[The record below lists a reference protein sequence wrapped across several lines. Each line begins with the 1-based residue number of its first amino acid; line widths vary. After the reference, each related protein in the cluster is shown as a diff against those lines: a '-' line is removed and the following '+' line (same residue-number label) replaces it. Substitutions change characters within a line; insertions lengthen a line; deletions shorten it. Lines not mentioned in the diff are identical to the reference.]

1 MYMVHQILLV
11 YHVDCTLWEIV
22 VEGFFINITVWF
34 SAMFTYAYN
43 RSVRKC
49 PLVVIIGRFRSKLI
63 QGLTCTSLPG
73 EVVPSVN
80 LNKKPFH
87 TRRYYYLCCTTIFDF
102 KMPCNACS
110 IRNLNP
116 IETYFKFQYY
126 ARFCL
131 LENVHV
137 KYDYV
142 AILLVYWKIVISSQN
157 KSKLLSNCQ
166 QQV

>member
-1 MYMVHQILLV
+1 MIIKLRGKILCDLNISKTTISFIKGV
-11 YHVDCTLWEIV
+11 VQGAPDTTVIYPVDCRIWGRFV
-22 VEGFFINITVWF
+22 VGFFIPQ
-34 SAMFTYAYN
+34 SGMFTYEYN

-102 KMPCNACS
+102 KMHCNAYTV
-110 IRNLNP
+110 L
-116 IETYFKFQYY
+116 ET
-126 ARFCL
+126 
-131 LENVHV
+131 
-137 KYDYV
+137 
-142 AILLVYWKIVISSQN
+142 
-157 KSKLLSNCQ
+157 
-166 QQV
+166 